1 MFKSDIL
8 ILKPKYFSKSFQL
21 HNINGALATNQI
33 IQLLIIEHKQPFL
46 LNDFSQSF
54 SYISCLM
61 LETFVNFVS
70 GQQSYVKTFVLT
82 NIARNFTWLRGL
94 DGRLVIVGCA
104 FYAFRLGKGMLGK
117 AMMRLISCLL
127 CITGSCI
134 GLGRSFVNNR
144 MSSFFPRLRS
154 GMFLKIYIPKLCF
167 RI

>member
-1 MFKSDIL
+1 
-8 ILKPKYFSKSFQL
+8 
-21 HNINGALATNQI
+21 
-33 IQLLIIEHKQPFL
+33 
-46 LNDFSQSF
+46 
-54 SYISCLM
+54 M

-70 GQQSYVKTFVLT
+70 GQQSYVKTFVFT
-82 NIARNFTWLRGL
+82 NITRDFTWLRGL
-94 DGRLVIVGCA
+94 DDHLVIVGCA

-134 GLGRSFVNNR
+134 GLGRSFVNR
-144 MSSFFPRLRS
+144 QTSSSFPRLRS